1 MQLVS
6 KITISQQP
14 SVTYPNRSDVYTMD
28 FVNEITIKTSW
39 YNTTNTAKVIM
50 PKNVYVQTP
59 NGNKAWESTNI
70 YAGSDV
76 PPIFLRGDKIKIE
89 LGYYYE
95 NASGNMVTETNNEF
109 EGFISKVNPKIP
121 MEIDCEDN
129 MWLLKQALCPNKVF
143 PNFKST
149 DSAVPSTQYNT
160 TQIIRYLLDNA
171 IPNPGNPYLKDVI
184 LPTIKNF
191 NVVDGVGES
200 EMVTTNVGDFRTQN
214 ETIAQVL
221 NRLRKDYKLECFFR
235 GNDLIVSGIV
245 YYPNDYLSNGVITS
259 ASYDFEQNIIQ
270 NDMTYSRS
278 DDLRLGIKAY
288 SVNKVTLGTVNSAG
302 KFKTKQERLEAFV
315 GDADG
320 ELRTQFF
327 WNVKDTATLKSLAEQ
342 RLNKLKFEGWK
353 GKFTSFGLP
362 FVREGQAISLSSRIT
377 PEMNGT
383 YLVKGVEVTFG
394 QNGFRRIIEPHIRID
409 NNLKITDFINGL

>member
-1 MQLVS
+1 M
-6 KITISQQP
+6 P
-14 SVTYPNRSDVYTMD
+14 SVTYPNRNEIYTMD
-28 FVNEITIKTSW
+28 FVNEITIKTGW
-39 YNTTNTAKVIM
+39 YNITNTAKVTM

-59 NGNKAWESTNI
+59 NGDKAWESTNI
-70 YAGSDV
+70 YAASDV

-89 LGYYYE
+89 LGYYYQ
-95 NASGNMVTETNNEF
+95 NASNNLVTETNIEF

-121 MEIDCEDN
+121 IEIDCEDN

-143 PNFKST
+143 P
-149 DSAVPSTQYNT
+149 STQYST
-160 TQIIRYLLDNA
+160 TQIIRYLLDNS
-171 IPNPGNPYLKDVI
+171 IPNPGNPFLKDVI
-184 LPTIKNF
+184 IPTIKKF
-191 NVVDGVGES
+191 NVIDGVGTS
-200 EMVTTNVGDFRTQN
+200 EIVTTSVGDFRTQN

-235 GNDLIVSGIV
+235 DINLIVSGIV
-245 YYPNDYLSNGVITS
+245 YYPNDYLNNGVITS
-259 ASYDFEQNIIQ
+259 TSYDFEQNIVQ
-270 NDMTYSRS
+270 NDMTYSRN
-278 DDLRLGIKAY
+278 DDVRLGIKAY

-320 ELRTQFF
+320 EIRTQFF
-327 WNVKDTATLKSLAEQ
+327 WDVKDTATLKSLASQ

-362 FVREGQAISLSSRIT
+362 FVREGQAISLTSRIT
-377 PEMNGT
+377 PEMDGT